1 MMLRKI
7 YLFVEK
13 NNREC
18 NEVEELLLSL
28 NVPYE
33 KIYVDENHVKGLML
47 REYGTTKVPMIA
59 TLSEVVIGAKNVK
72 EFIKRNFNS
81 EED

>member
-1 MMLRKI
+1 MLRKV

-18 NEVEELLLSL
+18 DEVEELLLSL

-47 REYGTTKVPMIA
+47 REYGTTEVPMIA
-59 TLSEVVIGAKNVK
+59 TLSEVVIGTENIK
-72 EFIKRNFNS
+72 EFIKRNFDNKS
-81 EED
+81 

>member
-1 MMLRKI
+1 MMLRKV

-18 NEVEELLLSL
+18 DEVEELLLSL

-47 REYGTTKVPMIA
+47 REYGTTEVPMIA
-59 TLSEVVIGAKNVK
+59 TLSEVVIGTENIK
-72 EFIKRNFNS
+72 EFIKRNFDNKS
-81 EED
+81 